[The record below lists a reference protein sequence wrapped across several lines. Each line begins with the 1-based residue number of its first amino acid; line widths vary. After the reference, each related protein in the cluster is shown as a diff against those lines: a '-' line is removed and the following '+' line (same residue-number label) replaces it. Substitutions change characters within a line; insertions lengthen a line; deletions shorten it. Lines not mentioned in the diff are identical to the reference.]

1 MRSLFEKTGVAS
13 LRELVERIFVDDYLP
28 QLARRMP
35 LFSHDGFAASVRA
48 DRGAPVSHSE
58 GRSDPFCREW
68 MLTHSRA
75 QLPTDAATAVA
86 DARRT

>member
-35 LFSHDGFAASVRA
+35 LFSHDGFAAS
-48 DRGAPVSHSE
+48 
-58 GRSDPFCREW
+58 
-68 MLTHSRA
+68 
-75 QLPTDAATAVA
+75 
-86 DARRT
+86 